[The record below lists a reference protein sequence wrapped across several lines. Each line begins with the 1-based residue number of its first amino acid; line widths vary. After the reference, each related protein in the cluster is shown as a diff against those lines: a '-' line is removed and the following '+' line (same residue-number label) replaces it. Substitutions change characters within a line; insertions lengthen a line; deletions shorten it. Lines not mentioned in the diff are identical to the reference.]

1 MSYNPHLRRDDEVYH
16 QLHTSP
22 QGFDINNFQL
32 DSDMLQP
39 NPIDVQEYNQRQ
51 FQNQNASVN
60 YQQYSDLPEPNVKD
74 TYSDIGYHNAY
85 ANPAEQNDIQASY
98 DYAQLEQM
106 GRQYGENVNIVNTGG
121 GPGGNGLSL
130 DTQDLPQFNDNNFL
144 SPASQVSHLSPSNPQ
159 QNDFLQVQQQNHV
172 DNNFLNPNS
181 PGHFSS
187 QSLYSDNSSQPASPY
202 QDAASHFSNTNLAPP
217 QVPGP
222 AFSDAGSIHGGN
234 SSTNLAQNHF
244 EPRNNNDY
252 LNTDI
257 AFGESISSTN
267 LASGSSSSN
276 NAWQQTIEA
285 DLQREEFNGL
295 EFGAGMEYPREFQ
308 LDSQPYIKKEQDPF
322 EENLQL
328 NNVNAQP
335 ETDPN
340 HFTFRSPQ
348 MDFDLDIKVTPPE
361 HGDSKFQENSTIKG
375 GVGNGQSDDANQLL
389 TENNLSTYNNQIQE
403 QTDEQGVTVDKDSSG
418 IVISIHQAPEVM
430 AAKTPSLF
438 SNSSANSSVNLSR
451 SNSRNEGDI
460 KNEKRASSSLVPN
473 SQIIPSSPNS
483 VSGEESSKDLLN
495 PEYQSIKRGRR
506 KSHASKSSN
515 SLSPRPRSK
524 SPVSNKSVNGDYS
537 DQDDHGDDSDEE
549 EDGENADGSSQV
561 SSREK
566 MLELASPNQSS
577 KRTQKHPSVYACHL
591 CDKRFT
597 RPYNLKSHLRTHT
610 DERPFICS
618 QCGKAFARQHDR
630 KRHEDLH
637 SGEKKYQCKGMLK
650 SGQPYGCGRKFARA
664 DALRRHFQ
672 TEAGKE
678 CIRLLIEEE
687 EEEKRNGGV
696 PSSVD
701 SAGSTNLN
709 HFLSPDSSSTGRG
722 LVPHVAISPPE

>member
-1 MSYNPHLRRDDEVYH
+1 MSYNPHSRRDDEIYH

-22 QGFDINNFQL
+22 QEFDINNFQL
-32 DSDMLQP
+32 DNDMLQQ
-39 NPIDVQEYNQRQ
+39 NAMDIQDYQQRN
-51 FQNQNASVN
+51 FQNAGAN
-60 YQQYSDLPEPNVKD
+60 YQQYQDIPESNAKEAYSEI
-74 TYSDIGYHNAY
+74 TYHAY
-85 ANPAEQNDIQASY
+85 DNQNNIQVSY
-98 DYAQLEQM
+98 DYAELDQL
-106 GRQYGENVNIVNTGG
+106 GRQYTENVHT
-121 GPGGNGLSL
+121 GNGLSL
-130 DTQDLPQFNDNNFL
+130 NTQNLPQFTDNDFL
-144 SPASQVSHLSPSNPQ
+144 SPSSQISHLSPVNKASSNP
-159 QNDFLQVQQQNHV
+159 QNDFLQVQQNQM
-172 DNNFLNPNS
+172 DSNFLNPNS

-202 QDAASHFSNTNLAPP
+202 LDAASHFSNTNLAPP

-222 AFSDAGSIHGGN
+222 AFSDVGSVHGGN

-244 EPRNNNDY
+244 DTRNNNDY
-252 LNTDI
+252 LNTEI

-267 LASGSSSSN
+267 LPTMSSS

-285 DLQREEFNGL
+285 DLQKEEYNGL

-308 LDSQPYIKKEQDPF
+308 MDSQPFVQKGSQTF

-328 NNVNAQP
+328 NNVNTQP
-335 ETDPN
+335 ETDPH

-361 HGDSKFQENSTIKG
+361 HSGESKVQEDPKGDDE
-375 GVGNGQSDDANQLL
+375 ANAKQML
-389 TENNLSTYNNQIQE
+389 TENNLSTYNNQIKE
-403 QTDEQGVTVDKDSSG
+403 ETNGKGATVHKDSSG

-438 SNSSANSSVNLSR
+438 SNSSANSSLNLSR
-451 SNSRNEGDI
+451 TNSRNESDS
-460 KNEKRASSSLVPN
+460 KNEKKSSSSLVPN

-483 VSGEESSKDLLN
+483 ASGEESSKDLLN

-506 KSHASKSSN
+506 KSHASKASN

-524 SPVSNKSVNGDYS
+524 SPASTRSISGDN
-537 DQDDHGDDSDEE
+537 DDSDEDDN
-549 EDGENADGSSQV
+549 EDNESSSQV

-566 MLELASPNQSS
+566 MLELALPNQSS

-650 SGQPYGCGRKFARA
+650 NGQPYGCGRKFARA

-687 EEEKRNGGV
+687 EEEKRNGEV

-701 SAGSTNLN
+701 TTGSNGN
-709 HFLSPDSSSTGRG
+709 DFLSPDSSSTGRG
-722 LVPHVAISPPE
+722 SVPQVAISPPE

>member
-1 MSYNPHLRRDDEVYH
+1 MSYNPGKDDEVYH
-16 QLHTSP
+16 QLRTSP
-22 QGFDINNFQL
+22 QEFDINNFQI
-32 DSDMLQP
+32 DSGMLQQ
-39 NPIDVQEYNQRQ
+39 NGMDSQDYQQRIIQ
-51 FQNQNASVN
+51 TPGAN
-60 YQQYSDLPEPNVKD
+60 YQYQGMSEPNIKVG
-74 TYSDIGYHNAY
+74 YSEAY
-85 ANPAEQNDIQASY
+85 QGFDNPNNTQVSY
-98 DYAQLEQM
+98 DYVNLDQQ
-106 GRQYGENVNIVNTGG
+106 QYPENQT
-121 GPGGNGLSL
+121 GNGLSL
-130 DTQDLPQFNDNNFL
+130 NTQSLPQFNDNDFL
-144 SPASQVSHLSPSNPQ
+144 SPTSQLSHLSPVNKTNSNP
-159 QNDFLQVQQQNHV
+159 QNDFLQVQQNQM

-202 QDAASHFSNTNLAPP
+202 LDAASHFSNTNLAPP
-217 QVPGP
+217 QAPGP

-234 SSTNLAQNHF
+234 SSTNLVQNHF
-244 EPRNNNDY
+244 DTRNNNDY
-252 LNTDI
+252 LNTNI

-267 LASGSSSSN
+267 LPTMSSSS
-276 NAWQQTIEA
+276 NAWQQTVEA
-285 DLQREEFNGL
+285 DLQREEYNGL
-295 EFGAGMEYPREFQ
+295 EFGAGTEYPREFR
-308 LDSQPYIKKEQDPF
+308 LDSQPLVQKEPRGF

-328 NNVNAQP
+328 NNVNAQV

-361 HGDSKFQENSTIKG
+361 HSGESKAQDIEGDASEE
-375 GVGNGQSDDANQLL
+375 VNQLL
-389 TENNLSTYNNQIQE
+389 TENNLSTYNNQMKE
-403 QTDEQGVTVDKDSSG
+403 QDDEQGPTVHKDSSG

-430 AAKTPSLF
+430 AARTPSLF
-438 SNSSANSSVNLSR
+438 SNSSANSSLNLSR
-451 SNSRNEGDI
+451 TNSRNDGDA
-460 KNEKRASSSLVPN
+460 KDEKKSSVSLVPN

-483 VSGEESSKDLLN
+483 ASGEESSRDLLN

-506 KSHASKSSN
+506 KSHASKTSN

-524 SPVSNKSVNGDYS
+524 SPVSTKSVNGDN
-537 DQDDHGDDSDEE
+537 DDNSDE
-549 EDGENADGSSQV
+549 DENDENDDSSQV

-566 MLELASPNQSS
+566 MLELALPNQSS

-591 CDKRFT
+591 CEKRFT

-637 SGEKKYQCKGMLK
+637 SGEKKFQCKGMLK
-650 SGQPYGCGRKFARA
+650 NGQPYGCGRKFARA

-696 PSSVD
+696 VLSSVD
-701 SAGSTNLN
+701 TIGSSGND
-709 HFLSPDSSSTGRG
+709 FLSPDSSSTGRG
-722 LVPHVAISPPE
+722 SVPQVAISPPE